1 MKTCENCGSKM
12 FNLGCINCNEADY
25 IEEQLNQDAKDE
37 IPKPNNASLFR
48 NWFVDTI
55 GLDTYEKQ
63 NVFVTCRNE
72 IEKLK

>member
-12 FNLGCINCNEADY
+12 FNLGCIYCNEADY
-25 IEEQLNQDAKDE
+25 IEEQLNYDAKYE
-37 IPKPNNASLFR
+37 IHKPNNASLFR
-48 NWFVDTI
+48 NWFEDTI